1 MEELLDKLLNNLS
14 KEVDHAEIYF
24 EQSNST
30 DVEILNSQINN
41 AKDESIK
48 GIGIRV
54 IKDQKQGF
62 AHTTNIDKV
71 YDTAKQAIINSKLN
85 NIDENLIMVEGC
97 EKYPKIDGLYDKQLE
112 NYDLTDAIE
121 YSNYLID
128 LTNQTECMPTG
139 GGIGIA
145 HDTTI
150 IKNTKGVS
158 VTESSTSSFASIEVN
173 VEDGDVVSSAYAFD
187 VSHFNDVNAEEL
199 VEEATQLAL
208 NSRGG
213 QKTQTRDTP
222 VILDYRATRSLLGVF
237 FSALSSENT
246 QRGRSYFNGKKDSE
260 VTTENFT
267 LIDDGTIPG
276 ALGSSISDD
285 EGTPSQ
291 KTTLIEEGILKNF
304 VYDAYRANKDE
315 EDVTTTANAS
325 RSYNNVPSVGFS
337 NLKLDFKELMLL
349 EDITNGVLV
358 TNVMGAHTAN
368 PITGDFSVEAL
379 NAFEIKNGEITTP
392 IKNAMIS
399 GNIFEIMKDV
409 KAATKE
415 TRQLGSCITPK
426 LYVNNL
432 RIIG

>member
-1 MEELLDKLLNNLS
+1 MEHLLDNLLNDLS
-14 KEVDHAEIYF
+14 KQVDHAEIYY
-24 EQSNST
+24 EQANST
-30 DVEILNSQINN
+30 DVEILNAQINN
-41 AKDESIK
+41 AKDESIT
-48 GIGIRV
+48 GVGIRV

-62 AHTTNIDKV
+62 AHTTNIDKINE
-71 YDTAKQAIINSKLN
+71 TAKQAIVNSKLN
-85 NIDENLIMVEGC
+85 NTDENLIMIEGYD
-97 EKYPKIDGLYDKQLE
+97 KYPSIDGLYDKRLE
-112 NYDLTDAIE
+112 DYDLTDAIE
-121 YSNYLID
+121 YSNYLIE

-139 GGIGIA
+139 GGVGIS
-145 HDTTI
+145 HDKTI
-150 IKNTKGVS
+150 IKNTNGIS
-158 VTESSTSSFASIEVN
+158 VTESLTSSFASIEVN
-173 VEDGDVVSSAYAFD
+173 VEDGDVVSGAYSFD
-187 VSHFNDVNAEEL
+187 VSHFNDINAEEI

-213 QKTQTRDTP
+213 QKTQTRDAQ

-246 QRGRSYFNGKKDSE
+246 QRGRSYFNGKKDTL
-260 VTTENFT
+260 VTTEDFT
-267 LIDDGTIPG
+267 LTDDGTIPG

-291 KTTLIEEGILKNF
+291 KTILIEDGILKSF

-315 EDVTTTANAS
+315 EDVTTTANAT
-325 RSYNNVPSVGFS
+325 RSYNSVPSVGFS
-337 NLKLDFKELMLL
+337 NLKLDFRDIMPI

-368 PITGDFSVEAL
+368 PITGDFSVEAV
-379 NAFEIKNGEITTP
+379 NAFEIKNGQRSTP

-399 GNIFEIMKDV
+399 GNIFEIMKSA

-415 TRQLGSCITPK
+415 TKQLGSCITPK
-426 LYVNNL
+426 LYADNL